1 MNATPHAPVSSPVS
15 TPERLPLILDG
26 TVCLD
31 TALALC
37 LALAHPRLELLG
49 IGCSFGAIS
58 TLQSC
63 RNALA
68 LCSLAGRRVPVCEGV
83 NTPLRKAPVQP
94 DPAIDGHDGHDGLGN
109 QPERLGADYGP
120 DEHSAA
126 RFIVAQALARPGQV
140 NVVVAGP
147 LGNLCQALRLEPR
160 LPELLRQVIVTGG
173 TILAPG
179 NVSPVAEASI
189 WHDPHAADQLLTS
202 GFKLQLIGLDV
213 AEQALWPLAALETLA
228 AARPHRLWS
237 VLQHAA
243 SFKVHGTALATGM
256 ASDGLALPLL
266 APLGLLALLAPEQL
280 RWQRGRVRVATEGL
294 AEGQTILDRRA
305 ERVYPQP
312 GWEPHLPEI
321 DVALGMMGQAAP
333 DLLTAALAGDWLR

>member
-1 MNATPHAPVSSPVS
+1 MSTTKIEQLSSPVS
-15 TPERLPLILDG
+15 ANERLPLILDG
-26 TVCLD
+26 TLCLD

-37 LALAHPRLELLG
+37 LSLAHPRLELLG
-49 IGCSFGAIS
+49 VGCSFGAIS

-68 LCSLAGRRVPVCEGV
+68 LCSLTGRQVPVCEGV
-83 NTPLRKAPVQP
+83 NTPLRKVPVHP
-94 DPAIDGHDGHDGLGN
+94 DPAEDGQDGLGN
-109 QPERLGADYGP
+109 QPERLAADYGP
-120 DEHSAA
+120 DERSAA
-126 RFIVAQALARPGQV
+126 RFIVAQALARPGEV
-140 NVVVAGP
+140 SVVVAGP

-179 NVSPVAEASI
+179 NVSPVAESSI

-202 GFKLQLIGLDV
+202 GFQLKLIGLDV
-213 AEQALWPLAALETLA
+213 ADQALWPLAALESIA
-228 AARPHRLWS
+228 AVRPHRLWQ

-243 SFKVHGTALATGM
+243 AFKMNGAVSATA
-256 ASDGLALPLL
+256 ASSARAALPLL

-280 RWQRGRVRVATEGL
+280 QWQRGRVRVATEGL

-305 ERVYPQP
+305 ERAYPQP

-321 DVALGMMGQAAP
+321 DVALGMAGQAAQ
-333 DLLTAALAGDWLR
+333 DLLTTTLAQDWLR

>member
-1 MNATPHAPVSSPVS
+1 MNATSHALFSSPVS
-15 TPERLPLILDG
+15 APERLPLILDG

-83 NTPLRKAPVQP
+83 NTPLRKAPVHP
-94 DPAIDGHDGHDGLGN
+94 DPAIDGQDGLGN

-126 RFIVAQALARPGQV
+126 RFIVAQALARPGEV
-140 NVVVAGP
+140 SVVVAGP

-160 LPELLRQVIVTGG
+160 LPELLRQVVVTGG

-189 WHDPHAADQLLTS
+189 WYDPHAADQLLTS
-202 GFKLQLIGLDV
+202 GFKLKLVGLDV

-228 AARPHRLWS
+228 AAQPHRLWS

-243 SFKVHGTALATGM
+243 AFKARGSAPAKAEPSVRGT
-256 ASDGLALPLL
+256 LPLL

-305 ERVYPQP
+305 ELAYPQP
-312 GWEPHLPEI
+312 GWEPRLPEI
-321 DVALGMMGQAAP
+321 DVALGMVGRAAP
-333 DLLTAALAGDWLR
+333 DLLTSALAADWLH